1 MKKKDWIL
9 ILVLLACA
17 CLALFAG
24 YSMQHSTQEQ
34 QTELSSSQES
44 APEASAEE
52 KPAPESPAES
62 STPEEVPVETS
73 HYSENVRTKAA
84 AFFAENQADSYLL
97 IRTDQA
103 CSVPIPLN
111 EDYSFT
117 VRQSDGSENVIHVGI
132 NSFYMESS
140 NCDNQNCVEEG
151 VVTLENMNERILF
164 NLIICLPHRL
174 SLEMLTPAEAE
185 MALLDMLA
193 QEEAYQAAVGMA
205 SADDLPSDSTE
216 SGAAEG

>member
-9 ILVLLACA
+9 ILVLLVCA
-17 CLALFAG
+17 SLALIAG
-24 YSMQHSTQEQ
+24 YSMRHTAQKQ
-34 QTELSSSQES
+34 QTELSSPQES
-44 APEASAEE
+44 APEASTAE
-52 KPAPESPAES
+52 KPALESPAES
-62 STPEEVPVETS
+62 STPEAEQGKNDY
-73 HYSENVRTKAA
+73 YSENVRTKAA

-132 NSFYMESS
+132 DSFYMESS

-185 MALLDMLA
+185 TALLDMLA

-205 SADDLPSDSTE
+205 VADDLLSDSTE

>member
-9 ILVLLACA
+9 ILVLLAFA
-17 CLALFAG
+17 SIALFVG
-24 YSMQHSTQEQ
+24 YSMRHPEQ
-34 QTELSSSQES
+34 QQQAELSAPQEPVSETPVVESQKEAIQASEDTSSK
-44 APEASAEE
+44 ADN
-52 KPAPESPAES
+52 
-62 STPEEVPVETS
+62 
-73 HYSENVRTKAA
+73 YSENVRNQTE

-185 MALLDMLA
+185 TALLDMLA

-205 SADDLPSDSTE
+205 AADDLLSDSTE

>member
-9 ILVLLACA
+9 ILVLLAFA
-17 CLALFAG
+17 SIALFVG
-24 YSMQHSTQEQ
+24 YSMRHPEQ
-34 QTELSSSQES
+34 QQQAELSAPQEPVSETPVVESQKEAIQASEDTSSK
-44 APEASAEE
+44 ADN
-52 KPAPESPAES
+52 
-62 STPEEVPVETS
+62 
-73 HYSENVRTKAA
+73 YSENVRNQTE

-111 EDYSFT
+111 EDYSIT

-185 MALLDMLA
+185 TALLDMLA

-205 SADDLPSDSTE
+205 AADDLLSDSTE